1 MDAASSRRPVG
12 KKVQAK
18 FVRMM
23 RSRIWLSIVW
33 LSAVSALTDKLAS
46 IFSRLQSR
54 RGLIETALPAALSG
68 VLATSGAV
76 QPAAAFIAGEDEE
89 KSGLVVLRVAEVCN
103 FQEKLLRSLA
113 ACANP
118 AQADEKDQF
127 GNPYCGGEAYSVNP
141 TQIVFG
147 TGVMLRNANLDG
159 NLKLMIYTEVPQQQR
174 NVAIKQGVKIMN
186 TFNKLV
192 NTATQ
197 YQEFDDKDYIVIAD
211 IYKEARQELARF
223 FDFLPRESQERF
235 YNYAKEVREYE
246 EKVSA
251 EDGIERMKL

>member
-1 MDAASSRRPVG
+1 M
-12 KKVQAK
+12 
-18 FVRMM
+18 
-23 RSRIWLSIVW
+23 SIVW
-33 LSAVSALTDKLAS
+33 LSAAPALTDKLAS

-68 VLATSGAV
+68 VRASAQWPQLL
-76 QPAAAFIAGEDEE
+76 IAGEDEE

-118 AQADEKDQF
+118 AQAEEKDQF

-192 NTATQ
+192 NTAMQ